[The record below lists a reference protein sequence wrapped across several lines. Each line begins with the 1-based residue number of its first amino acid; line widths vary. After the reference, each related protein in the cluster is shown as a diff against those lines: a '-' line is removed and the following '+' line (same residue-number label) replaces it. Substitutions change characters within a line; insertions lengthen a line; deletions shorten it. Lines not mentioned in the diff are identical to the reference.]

1 MNPVVSLIGMGS
13 NIEPELHLRW
23 AGGMLR
29 RHFGVVHFSH
39 VYRSPA
45 IGMDGA
51 DFLNACCLVRSG
63 ISLDELKALL
73 KSWEDER
80 GRDRSQGS
88 WRPRTLDL
96 DVLMHDGRIVDD
108 ELLRYAHAYVPAS
121 ELVDLPDVVMDV
133 SSLRCVDLRL

>member
-1 MNPVVSLIGMGS
+1 MSPVVSLIGLGS

-23 AGGMLR
+23 ASHMLR
-29 RHFGVVHFSH
+29 RHFGSVRFSH

-51 DFLNACCLVRSG
+51 DFLNACCLVQAEIG
-63 ISLDELKALL
+63 LPDLKVLL
-73 KSWEDER
+73 KSWEDAR
-80 GRDRSQGS
+80 GRDRSRGS

-108 ELLRYAHAYVPAS
+108 ELLQYAHAYVPAV
-121 ELVDLPDVVMDV
+121 ELVELPEVAMDV
-133 SSLRCVDLRL
+133 SCLHCVDLRL